1 MKSYIADNLTEKEVY
16 KLLSGAI
23 IPRPIA
29 WLTTQNADGLVNAAP
44 FSFFTV
50 VSSDPPIVA
59 ISMTAMKDSVRN
71 LLATGEGVIQLVSSN
86 NLENMNQTASTLP
99 ADESEVLKFGIPT
112 IDSEMVSVP
121 AIKDAQVRFEVK
133 LYQHLPVGKK
143 SQLMLLEIVN
153 FVFADDLLDSENFHV
168 DAERLNPVARLAGNN
183 YAQLGHI
190 FELKRPK

>member
-1 MKSYIADNLTEKEVY
+1 MKSYKADNLTEKEVY

-50 VSSDPPIVA
+50 VSSEPPIVA

-71 LLATGEGVIQLVSSN
+71 LLETGEGVIQLVSSN
-86 NLENMNQTASTLP
+86 NIEQMNQTASTLP

-112 IDSEMVSVP
+112 VNSEVVSVP
-121 AIKDAQVRFEVK
+121 AVKDSLVRFEVK
-133 LYQHLPVGKK
+133 LYQHLPVGKH
-143 SQLMLLEIVN
+143 SHLMLLEIVN
-153 FVFADDLLDSENFHV
+153 FAFADDLLDAENFHV
-168 DAERLNPVARLAGNN
+168 NAEKLDPVARLAGNN
-183 YAQLGHI
+183 YAQLGRI
-190 FELKRPK
+190 FEIKRPK